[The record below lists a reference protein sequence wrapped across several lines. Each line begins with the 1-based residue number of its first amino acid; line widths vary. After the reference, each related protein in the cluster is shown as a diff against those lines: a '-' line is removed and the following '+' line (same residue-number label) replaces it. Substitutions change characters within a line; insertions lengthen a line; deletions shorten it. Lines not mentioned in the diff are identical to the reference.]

1 MPLWHFH
8 SDVLDGFYA
17 SEIYVSSLSKALAV
31 ISAGNAFDAW
41 IQQRVMDYGYI
52 PLIDDG
58 FNDLGLAD
66 TELAEKRQLF
76 LEEAETKFQFMGS
89 ATILHHS

>member
-17 SEIYVSSLSKALAV
+17 SEVYVSAISKPWAVQQALM
-31 ISAGNAFDAW
+31 AFDKW
-41 IQQRVMDYGYI
+41 VQYRLSEYGYI

-58 FNDLGLAD
+58 FNDLGQAETQLAD
-66 TELAEKRQLF
+66 LYPLQ
-76 LEEAETKFQFMGS
+76 EA
-89 ATILHHS
+89 